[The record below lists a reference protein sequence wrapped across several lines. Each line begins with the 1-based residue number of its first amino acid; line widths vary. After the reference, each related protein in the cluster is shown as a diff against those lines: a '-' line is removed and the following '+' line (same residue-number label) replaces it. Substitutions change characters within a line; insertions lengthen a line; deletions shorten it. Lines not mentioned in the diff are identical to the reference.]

1 MFSKPICHIKS
12 PYLLPET
19 KAFPIQREVMLVE
32 TIPSECEGI
41 PFCKQVMPVEIHI
54 YVCILV
60 RNVWDAL
67 SVRQC
72 ILSAACC
79 PLLFLVAGVK
89 VIERTSQIEPVA
101 VTVSQ
106 RHIEPF
112 CLYPAMVGVASIA
125 GAAYGRQ
132 VTFDVVLGVT
142 VDDSSFHIQ
151 PVFA

>member
-1 MFSKPICHIKS
+1 MKCCTSVPDAV
-12 PYLLPET
+12 PQREVMRNLLRYPDFGRRVT

-32 TIPSECEGI
+32 TVHPNVRVF
-41 PFCKQVMPVEIHI
+41 PFANRLMPVEVHI

-60 RNVWDAL
+60 RNVRNAL

-89 VIERTSQIEPVA
+89 VVERTSQIEPVA

-112 CLYPAMVGVASIA
+112 VSTRP
-125 GAAYGRQ
+125 
-132 VTFDVVLGVT
+132 
-142 VDDSSFHIQ
+142 
-151 PVFA
+151 